1 MDSTV
6 MTATSLPWYLSS
18 TLSPTLVSSQAVS
31 RTMGMPKRRLLP
43 GRRISLTQLVYTSSF
58 MKPVRGL
65 KPPTVSSSTSHAF
78 LSESSRVRLQEET
91 RLAFFDSSAMRF
103 TSLPPWGSMRPAAC
117 AAAEEAWK
125 RDLPAVKE
133 PTRPARACGRG
144 KEQQR
149 GQQRSVES
157 ELRLRRSTADIRR
170 TADLGVVLGGKSEGE
185 NRASGFQCDHDGIAV
200 GSSPRARRS
209 VPPPSPIAGA
219 SAQPGRK
226 IFPLSRV
233 FTFILTCARSSP
245 ARMAREAP
253 ASATRPAEVA
263 APRGDGGDLAERTA
277 DGTHR
282 GHLVRSCCEVSLI
295 RSMLLQP
302 RPRVRVA
309 GLGFV
314 SDCLRVLKMSWGPFS
329 KKSQKPHHTKT
340 VACCQLLLQ
349 PSLLDQTTHVAARQD
364 QVLFRCLT
372 LGGPSSPW
380 RSTVRPPPTV
390 R

>member
-1 MDSTV
+1 
-6 MTATSLPWYLSS
+6 
-18 TLSPTLVSSQAVS
+18 
-31 RTMGMPKRRLLP
+31 MPKRRLLP
-43 GRRISLTQLVYTSSF
+43 GRRLLDAVYTSSF

-133 PTRPARACGRG
+133 PTRPARACGSGG
-144 KEQQR
+144 KEQQG

-157 ELRLRRSTADIRR
+157 ELRLHFRSTADIRR
-170 TADLGVVLGGKSEGE
+170 TADLGVVLGRKSEGE

-209 VPPPSPIAGA
+209 VPPPSPSAGA

-226 IFPLSRV
+226 SFPLSRV
-233 FTFILTCARSSP
+233 FTVILTCARSSP

-253 ASATRPAEVA
+253 ASATRPAEAPHLAAMVA
-263 APRGDGGDLAERTA
+263 TWRRERRTA
-277 DGTHR
+277 LIEAILCG
-282 GHLVRSCCEVSLI
+282 LVVRS
-295 RSMLLQP
+295 R
-302 RPRVRVA
+302 
-309 GLGFV
+309 
-314 SDCLRVLKMSWGPFS
+314 
-329 KKSQKPHHTKT
+329 
-340 VACCQLLLQ
+340 
-349 PSLLDQTTHVAARQD
+349 
-364 QVLFRCLT
+364 
-372 LGGPSSPW
+372 
-380 RSTVRPPPTV
+380 
-390 R
+390 